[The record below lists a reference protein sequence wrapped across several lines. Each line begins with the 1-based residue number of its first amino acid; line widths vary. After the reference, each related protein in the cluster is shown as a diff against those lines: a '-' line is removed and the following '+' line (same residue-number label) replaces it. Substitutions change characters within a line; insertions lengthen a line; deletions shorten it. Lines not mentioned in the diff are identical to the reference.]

1 MIHIIAVLTAK
12 IGHRASLLAAFQSI
26 VPEVRAEPG
35 CIEYQPVIDL
45 AYSPVKFGADTL
57 VVIEKWQD
65 QAALDAHNQAPALT
79 SFLEKA
85 KHLIAQ
91 ADVHILQD
99 AP

>member
-45 AYSPVKFGADTL
+45 A
-57 VVIEKWQD
+57 
-65 QAALDAHNQAPALT
+65 
-79 SFLEKA
+79 
-85 KHLIAQ
+85 
-91 ADVHILQD
+91 
-99 AP
+99 

>member
-1 MIHIIAVLTAK
+1 
-12 IGHRASLLAAFQSI
+12 
-26 VPEVRAEPG
+26 
-35 CIEYQPVIDL
+35 
-45 AYSPVKFGADTL
+45 VKFGADTL

-79 SFLEKA
+79 SFLDKA